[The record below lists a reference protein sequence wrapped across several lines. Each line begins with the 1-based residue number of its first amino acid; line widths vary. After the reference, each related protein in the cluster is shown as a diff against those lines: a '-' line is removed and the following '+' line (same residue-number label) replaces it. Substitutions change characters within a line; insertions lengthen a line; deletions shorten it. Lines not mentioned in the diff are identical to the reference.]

1 MAEKEMGKWLVA
13 LLIVGIVGY
22 ALYQGGYLQQQE
34 TAQVPPQEIRQ
45 VVTEKK
51 TVTPSG
57 ETLKPGLPIETL
69 KGSVKNK
76 FTMAD
81 IQDVQIQFWKVGAD
95 PSDPNQAPLDY
106 ATTDSSGIWSTTNM
120 VLQTGTNYDVYFNG
134 SSTYYDE
141 LIDSWQITYNPDTG
155 KGYFLVNGES
165 YYPAVPFGAFVSVD
179 SLAENSSSVVSAKT
193 NVTDETITWT
203 STWVSLAHDELY
215 SGYETVRNS
224 TGELLTKDTDYSIN
238 YATGQI
244 KNLTTAV
251 TSTAKI
257 NYTYAP
263 DNTIAY
269 DESVGTGSF
278 WFKLDI
284 GNANANSELH
294 DVVMCIRDS
303 DGDLE
308 GDEVTGY
315 TASFVSGSTAISIP
329 GDLLGYWTDGVGAG
343 GKRCIAIASK
353 LGSAEKAR
361 WQFDITV
368 SEANWAE
375 KAYTNSDPEDWE
387 VTFDDLGDYAEKQYP
402 SGDVKATAETLTI
415 ACQA

>member
-1 MAEKEMGKWLVA
+1 METRK
-13 LLIVGIVGY
+13 LLIAVAILGIIGY
-22 ALYQGGYLQQQE
+22 GLYQSGYFEQE
-34 TAQVPPQEIRQ
+34 VSQVPPQEIRQ

-165 YYPAVPFGAFVSVD
+165 YYPAVPFGAFVDVADPPESQ
-179 SLAENSSSVVSAKT
+179 ANVVNES
-193 NVTDETITWT
+193 T
-203 STWVSLAHDELY
+203 SEDTLY
-215 SGYETVRNS
+215 
-224 TGELLTKDTDYSIN
+224 
-238 YATGQI
+238 
-244 KNLTTAV
+244 
-251 TSTAKI
+251 
-257 NYTYAP
+257 
-263 DNTIAY
+263 Y
-269 DESVGTGSF
+269 DKSEGTGSF

-315 TASFVSGSTAISIP
+315 TASFVSGSTSISIP
-329 GDLLGYWTDGVGAG
+329 GSLLGYWTDGVGAG

-415 ACQA
+415 LAQP